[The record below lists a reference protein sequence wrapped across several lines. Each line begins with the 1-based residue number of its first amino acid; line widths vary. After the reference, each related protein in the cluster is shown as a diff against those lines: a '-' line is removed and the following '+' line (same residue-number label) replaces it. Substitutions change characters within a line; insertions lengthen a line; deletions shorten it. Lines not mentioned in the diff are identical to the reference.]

1 MPVIT
6 KYEHEYLNTK
16 ELDNNEFEKIKKF
29 ILITN
34 ERYEENGQEKPFEV
48 VLNNGSEAIKFKQY
62 VGLFEY
68 DDNKYLE
75 ILPKTYK
82 NHTEASGR
90 NLLIKMLLDL
100 YDLQYKE
107 LEKTI
112 LNYTKKFT
120 LWDVFIKLFTIEI
133 QNIIKQGINR
143 KYIKIKENNK
153 YLKGKLVLPI
163 HLNKNIF
170 HKEKFF
176 IEYFSYSTDIP
187 ENRLLKTALNYL
199 KNKAISFEL
208 KKEINQQLFVFADI
222 PISENIHK
230 ENIFIDRTFKHYVY
244 AITLAKIFLNKKS
257 FSPVLDQFSD
267 EKDKSV
273 SLLFDMN
280 RLFEEYVAN
289 RIRKKYTSVDLTT
302 QEQKYY
308 IGNIISDNNKEKN
321 LFKIKPDVVIRFDNL
336 IYILDTK
343 WKIINE
349 SDIQNNFNISQGDI
363 YQVFTYGNIYRLK
376 ENKGI
381 KLFLIYP
388 KNENFEKPIRI
399 YIKQDISL
407 EVVPYDIE
415 KESYFF
421 ERLGIDQ

>member
-6 KYEHEYLNTK
+6 KYEHEYLNKK

-29 ILITN
+29 ILRTN
-34 ERYEENGQEKPFEV
+34 ERYEENGREKPFEV
-48 VLNNGSEAIKFKQY
+48 VLNDGSEAIKFKQY

-112 LNYTKKFT
+112 LNYTNKFT
-120 LWDVFIKLFTIEI
+120 LLDVFIKLFTIKI

-143 KYIKIKENNK
+143 KYVKIKENNK
-153 YLKGKLVLPI
+153 YLKGRLVLPI
-163 HLNKNIF
+163 HLSKNMF

-176 IEYFSYSTDIP
+176 IEYFSYSADIP

-208 KKEINQQLFVFADI
+208 KKEINQLLFVFADI

-267 EKDKSV
+267 EKEKAV

-280 RLFEEYVAN
+280 KLFEEYVAN

-321 LFKIKPDVVIRFDNL
+321 IFKIKPDMVIRLDNL
-336 IYILDTK
+336 LYILDTK

-388 KNENFEKPIRI
+388 KNENFEKPIKI
-399 YIKQDISL
+399 YIQEDVYL